1 MNDEKPDLMTQ
12 VTAAWANAL
21 DVPVADVPLDT
32 NFFEAGGDSLLL
44 IVVLEELEGLTDRPL
59 EAADLFQHNTVRAQT
74 ELLADEGGERKL
86 TLLGARNRG
95 SLLGRR
101 QGAVHTDAVAD
112 R

>member
-1 MNDEKPDLMTQ
+1 MNDEKPDLMSQ
-12 VTAAWANAL
+12 VAAAWATAL

-32 NFFEAGGDSLLL
+32 NFFDAGGDSLLL
-44 IVVLEELEGLTDRPL
+44 IVVLEELAGLTDRTL

-74 ELLADEGGERKL
+74 RLLADAGEERKL

-95 SLLGRR
+95 SLMDRR
-101 QGAVHTDAVAD
+101 QSADRRDAVTD